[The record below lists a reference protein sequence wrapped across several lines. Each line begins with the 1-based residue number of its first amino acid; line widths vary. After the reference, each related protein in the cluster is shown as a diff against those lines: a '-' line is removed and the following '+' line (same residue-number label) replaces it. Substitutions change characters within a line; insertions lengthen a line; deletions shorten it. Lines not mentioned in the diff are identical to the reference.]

1 MVGLGGEGDRFCG
14 EPMPVCGGLCI
25 RASTASGTDSVSEAE
40 EVESESDNE
49 DCSDLSSAGAV
60 GMAVG
65 DVIAF

>member
-14 EPMPVCGGLCI
+14 EPMPVRWGLCI
-25 RASTASGTDSVSEAE
+25 RASPPSATDSASEAE

-60 GMAVG
+60 GIAVG
-65 DVIAF
+65 DVITF